1 NFDMSN
7 TVYKTFKRC
16 VVSAFQNPEYFSYY
30 ITNEKGDL
38 IEIPLRR
45 GQSNGAFIDYIRF
58 TCDVTALNK
67 NIVFSDLSVSLDEQV
82 IELSRLI
89 FNLFGFG
96 IVGERLGKGKFFY
109 ENYYQLGTKEAN
121 YGEVHIGGN
130 GGKFLVSINGTGC
143 QAACTGWE
151 QKFYDFAQSENLRQP
166 NSFYLSRADVAKDY
180 FNGEYTPEQS
190 YLDWSNGLFDVRNAR
205 PKFSRTGTDWECN
218 DNTGKTAYIGTR
230 KHSSKYTRIYEK
242 GKQLGDKNSQWVRFE
257 IEFRKSKSREQKFKI
272 SIDILINSGQ
282 YLSGAYEQLYST
294 GMFDG
299 EQKRIDYMNQAATII
314 FESKLK
320 YAKQQVGAMIR
331 LLLDIGWDTDK
342 ICHTLVAEAGKYPKG
357 LDPAVYNA
365 KQQRQ
370 SYLHDNAGVVLDA
383 NDKLFMQFHTKMIE
397 LQQQEYQM
405 FRDDDKSDYLN
416 EFIRKQNFDIWRK
429 QNQTDSYRLEKDLTI
444 WQTSSNPSQST
455 DWILLKYN
463 HLLNKE

>member
-1 NFDMSN
+1 
-7 TVYKTFKRC
+7 
-16 VVSAFQNPEYFSYY
+16 
-30 ITNEKGDL
+30 
-38 IEIPLRR
+38 
-45 GQSNGAFIDYIRF
+45 
-58 TCDVTALNK
+58 
-67 NIVFSDLSVSLDEQV
+67 
-82 IELSRLI
+82 
-89 FNLFGFG
+89 
-96 IVGERLGKGKFFY
+96 
-109 ENYYQLGTKEAN
+109 
-121 YGEVHIGGN
+121 
-130 GGKFLVSINGTGC
+130 
-143 QAACTGWE
+143 
-151 QKFYDFAQSENLRQP
+151 
-166 NSFYLSRADVAKDY
+166 
-180 FNGEYTPEQS
+180 
-190 YLDWSNGLFDVRNAR
+190 
-205 PKFSRTGTDWECN
+205 
-218 DNTGKTAYIGTR
+218 
-230 KHSSKYTRIYEK
+230 
-242 GKQLGDKNSQWVRFE
+242 
-257 IEFRKSKSREQKFKI
+257 
-272 SIDILINSGQ
+272 
-282 YLSGAYEQLYST
+282 
-294 GMFDG
+294 MFDG

>member
-1 NFDMSN
+1 
-7 TVYKTFKRC
+7 
-16 VVSAFQNPEYFSYY
+16 
-30 ITNEKGDL
+30 
-38 IEIPLRR
+38 
-45 GQSNGAFIDYIRF
+45 
-58 TCDVTALNK
+58 
-67 NIVFSDLSVSLDEQV
+67 
-82 IELSRLI
+82 
-89 FNLFGFG
+89 
-96 IVGERLGKGKFFY
+96 
-109 ENYYQLGTKEAN
+109 
-121 YGEVHIGGN
+121 
-130 GGKFLVSINGTGC
+130 
-143 QAACTGWE
+143 
-151 QKFYDFAQSENLRQP
+151 
-166 NSFYLSRADVAKDY
+166 
-180 FNGEYTPEQS
+180 
-190 YLDWSNGLFDVRNAR
+190 
-205 PKFSRTGTDWECN
+205 
-218 DNTGKTAYIGTR
+218 
-230 KHSSKYTRIYEK
+230 
-242 GKQLGDKNSQWVRFE
+242 
-257 IEFRKSKSREQKFKI
+257 
-272 SIDILINSGQ
+272 
-282 YLSGAYEQLYST
+282 
-294 GMFDG
+294 MFDG

-370 SYLHDNAGVVLDA
+370 SYLHDNVGVVLDA

-429 QNQTDSYRLEKDLTI
+429 QNQTDSYCLEKDLTI
-444 WQTSSNPSQST
+444 WQTSSNPSQNT